1 MLESC
6 FKGVGA
12 GGVVGDEGYVERDD
26 APRKAEE
33 KEGEKG
39 TRRTKVCTV
48 RMESEKY
55 RKEKEE

>member
-1 MLESC
+1 M
-6 FKGVGA
+6 
-12 GGVVGDEGYVERDD
+12 VGDEGYVERDD